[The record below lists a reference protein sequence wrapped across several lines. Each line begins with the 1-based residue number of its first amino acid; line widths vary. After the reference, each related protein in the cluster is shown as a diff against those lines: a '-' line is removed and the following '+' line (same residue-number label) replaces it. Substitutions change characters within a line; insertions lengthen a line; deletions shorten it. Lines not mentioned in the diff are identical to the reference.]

1 MKEVFAGRQGFLYD
15 MLRYH
20 LGWIDQEGRPA
31 DNQPPFSFLPALAL
45 AVCRAISG
53 DMEPALPAA
62 AGVELVRNFTLVHGE
77 VQSARVE
84 SPERPSVW
92 WVWGPAQAINAGDGL
107 HALGRT
113 TIMRLAQ
120 RGVPPEGVLR
130 AVETMDRAC
139 LALCEGQYMD
149 LDFQDQTLVT
159 SAAYFHM
166 VDLKSGA
173 LAGCA
178 AELGAISA
186 AALGGPAT
194 EHNESHFRE
203 FGKGLGTAWQI
214 TLDVAD
220 MWGREGGGMT
230 PSNAL
235 NKKKG
240 LPLVHALETASP
252 SAKRQ
257 LATIYVKRVLED
269 EDLSRLVNILDESG
283 SRRFAEAKARELA
296 GEAVGHLEDCGLP
309 SEAMEELAGMAEW
322 VLEGGA

>member
-1 MKEVFAGRQGFLYD
+1 MREVFTGRQGFLYD

-20 LGWIDQEGRPA
+20 LGWIDQQGQPL
-31 DNQPPFSFLPALAL
+31 DNLFPLGFQPALSL
-45 AVCRAISG
+45 AVCRAIAG

-159 SAAYFHM
+159 SAAYFQM
-166 VDLKSGA
+166 VGLKSGA

-186 AALGGPAT
+186 GGTARRAD
-194 EHNESHFRE
+194 ENESRFRE

-220 MWGREGGGMT
+220 MWGREGDGMT

-240 LPLVHALETASP
+240 LPLVHALESSSP
-252 SAKRQ
+252 AAKRQ
-257 LATIYVKRVLED
+257 LANIYVKRVLEA
-269 EDLSRLVNILDESG
+269 EDLSRLVNLLDESG
-283 SRRFAEAKARELA
+283 SRRFAEDTARELA
-296 GEAVGHLEDCGLP
+296 EEAVGHLKDCGLP
-309 SEAMEELAGMAEW
+309 AEAMAELSGMAEW
-322 VLEGGA
+322 VLDGGG

>member
-1 MKEVFAGRQGFLYD
+1 MREVFADRQGFLYD

-20 LGWIDQEGRPA
+20 LGWIDQQGQA
-31 DNQPPFSFLPALAL
+31 QDSLLQLSFQPVLAL

-77 VQSARVE
+77 VQSARTE
-84 SPERPSVW
+84 SAERPSVW

-139 LALCEGQYMD
+139 LGLCEGQYMD

-166 VDLKSGA
+166 VGLKSGT

-178 AELGAISA
+178 AELGSIA
-186 AALGGPAT
+186 AGAAGALGGQDA
-194 EHNESHFRE
+194 HFRE
-203 FGKGLGTAWQI
+203 FGKGLGSAWQI

-220 MWGREGGGMT
+220 TWGREGDGMT

-235 NKKKG
+235 NKKKS
-240 LPLVHALETASP
+240 LPLVHALETSSP
-252 SAKRQ
+252 AAKRH
-257 LATIYVKRVLED
+257 LTNIYMKRVLEP
-269 EDLSRLVNILDESG
+269 EDLSQLVDILDQSN
-283 SRRFAEAKARELA
+283 SRQYAEAKARELA
-296 GEAVGHLEDCGLP
+296 EQAVGHLENCALPAEGMDELTGL
-309 SEAMEELAGMAEW
+309 AEW
-322 VLEGGA
+322 VLEGGS